1 MNNEQRPDILQS
13 QFYHLILRLAIFL
26 LPCLLIACDDQKVEN
41 YNPLYTTAST
51 TTGAVLTFGVMPYHN
66 TQLLHET
73 YAPLVEYLNRNL
85 PDITLTME
93 ASHNYEQFEQK
104 LANRHFDFALCNP
117 YQTINSLQDGY
128 QVFAKMGDDD
138 NFRGL
143 IIVRKDS
150 GIKQI
155 ADLKGKIISFPAPTA
170 LAATMMPLYYLH
182 TNGLDVN
189 QDIIRLFSSSQE
201 SSVMNVFL
209 RKSAAGSVWLTSWL
223 TFVKRNPRIAAQLE
237 VKWETPPLLNLGL
250 VARDDVAAEIV
261 AKMQSLLVDLHTH
274 DEGRQL
280 LAALFLARF
289 DKATNATYQPVH
301 DFMKKYSETIH

>member
-1 MNNEQRPDILQS
+1 MNDEHGPDRQT
-13 QFYHLILRLAIFL
+13 QFYHLIIGLVIFL
-26 LPCLLIACDDQKVEN
+26 LPCLLIACDAQQDEN
-41 YNPLYTTAST
+41 YSPQYTTAST

-73 YAPLVEYLNRNL
+73 YAPLVEYLDRNL
-85 PDITLTME
+85 PEITITME
-93 ASHNYEQFEQK
+93 ASHNYEKFEKK

-155 ADLKGKIISFPAPTA
+155 VDLKGKIISFPAPTA

-182 TNGLDVN
+182 NNGLDVN
-189 QDIIRLFSSSQE
+189 RDITRLFSSSQE

-223 TFVKRNPRIAAQLE
+223 TFVKHNPRIAAQLE
-237 VKWETPPLLNLGL
+237 VKWETRPLLNIGL
-250 VARDDVAAEIV
+250 VVRDDVAAELV
-261 AKMQSLLVDLHTH
+261 AKMQALLVDLHTH

-280 LAALFLARF
+280 LAALLLARF